1 MARHDE
7 RGWAMA
13 GAGRHAADQVEAHAR
28 QDVRRASPVLVALGR
43 FGYAAEGLVYLLI
56 GVLAMQVALGR
67 GGETTD
73 NKGVLVRIAGA
84 PLGRVLLIAIA
95 IGFVG
100 YAAWRFCEAV
110 LDPEQKGSDAQG
122 IATRLGFAITGT
134 LHLGFAVS
142 VVRLLQTGNAGAN
155 TDTAAKGGTAELL
168 SKPFGQWLV
177 GLVGLGVIGF
187 AGWQF
192 YQAIKAKFRDNADLA
207 AMNKTEEGLYTT
219 LGRIGYAA
227 RGVVFVVI
235 GLFLIVAARNAN
247 PQDARG
253 LDTALAELATRPF
266 GPWLL
271 GVTTLGFVAYGLFLF
286 AEARF
291 HRIEVA

>member
-1 MARHDE
+1 MASEGKHVAE
-7 RGWAMA
+7 RAE
-13 GAGRHAADQVEAHAR
+13 QHAR
-28 QDVRRASPVLVALGR
+28 SGVRRASPFQVALGR

-56 GVLAMQVALGR
+56 GVIAVQVALGR

-73 NKGVLVRIAGA
+73 NKGVLVQIAGA
-84 PLGRVLLIAIA
+84 PFGRVLLIAIA

-100 YAAWRFCEAV
+100 YAVWRFCEAA
-110 LDPEQKGSDAQG
+110 LDPERKGSDAKG
-122 IATRLGFAITGT
+122 IAKRLGFAITGV
-134 LHLGFAVS
+134 LHLAFAVS
-142 VVRLLQTGNAGAN
+142 VVRLLQTGSAGAN
-155 TDTAAKGGTAELL
+155 TDTTAKGGTAELL

-177 GLVGLGVIGF
+177 GLVGLGVLGF

-192 YQAIKAKFRDNADLA
+192 YQAIKAKFRENADLA
-207 AMNKTEEGLYTT
+207 AMNKTEEELYTT

-247 PQDARG
+247 PQDAHG
-253 LDTALAELATRPF
+253 LDSALADLATRPF

-271 GVTTLGFVAYGLFLF
+271 GLTALGFVAYGLFLF

-291 HRIEVA
+291 HAVEVS